1 MIIRNEVGH
10 VMVFLSQQTSLPFT
24 AIEVEALTARLAL
37 EFAREI
43 GVDWIILEGDSE
55 ILIPALKSAY
65 DSLSHF
71 GYIRM
76 TFSILPLC
84 FQIYVFFFYAH
95 RHWNSVARSLVRK
108 AILYFS

>member
-10 VMVFLSQQTSLPFT
+10 VMAFLSQHISLPFT

-43 GVDWIILEGDSE
+43 GVDRIILEGDSV
-55 ILIPALKSAY
+55 ILITALKSAY

-71 GYIRM
+71 GFMRM

-84 FQIYVFFFYAH
+84 FQI
-95 RHWNSVARSLVRK
+95 
-108 AILYFS
+108 